1 MQTRSISGREYEIK
15 VAEKYGR
22 LICKSPKIV
31 WNAQGKY
38 NLDKIVN
45 SEFNGYKLSPTNEST
60 YDKYDVILSSGEKVE
75 VKKYST
81 DKIKSKW
88 VLYSEPILK
97 ICTKSQV
104 NKLIEVCG
112 SLELARDKYNKFIGE
127 LYENLT
133 ETGELNKILE
143 KIIKTSQGVIFED
156 RRVNYDELDFR
167 WVLKNNWM
175 GFYRITLEFK
185 VK

>member
-81 DKIKSKW
+81 DKIKSKFKLSK
-88 VLYSEPILK
+88 VNLK
-97 ICTKSQV
+97 
-104 NKLIEVCG
+104 L
-112 SLELARDKYNKFIGE
+112 NKF
-127 LYENLT
+127 NL
-133 ETGELNKILE
+133 N
-143 KIIKTSQGVIFED
+143 
-156 RRVNYDELDFR
+156 
-167 WVLKNNWM
+167 
-175 GFYRITLEFK
+175 
-185 VK
+185 